1 MSRSSYAWFLQ
12 VSCQNAPFF
21 VYGNNGLLFGFS
33 SWMTTVSARDW
44 QVGDNGLSR
53 WDWNCDFNGR
63 DIGTSPA
70 SGELNLLNLDA
81 LTLLTAMELVTR
93 IALPTESSM
102 AIQLHPD
109 GFVVTFQIVS
119 MGAVKQLLIFV
130 KENDIDPFFKML
142 KNVETF
148 LAGQLS
154 ISFERQG
161 RSRRLST

>member
-1 MSRSSYAWFLQ
+1 
-12 VSCQNAPFF
+12 
-21 VYGNNGLLFGFS
+21 
-33 SWMTTVSARDW
+33 MTTVSARDW

-142 KNVETF
+142 KNVELEFRKNYWQIQILNNSAQSPSF
-148 LAGQLS
+148 LLNVLGCKSKRFSYQTAIETNSHPNQVYM
-154 ISFERQG
+154 R
-161 RSRRLST
+161 